1 MKSDGKET
9 VQRAFAGERGEEKKQ
24 KSYVQAGFTDLDEL
38 KFLVSVREK

>member
-9 VQRAFAGERGEEKKQ
+9 VQRALLGRGKEKK

-38 KFLVSVREK
+38 KFLISVREK